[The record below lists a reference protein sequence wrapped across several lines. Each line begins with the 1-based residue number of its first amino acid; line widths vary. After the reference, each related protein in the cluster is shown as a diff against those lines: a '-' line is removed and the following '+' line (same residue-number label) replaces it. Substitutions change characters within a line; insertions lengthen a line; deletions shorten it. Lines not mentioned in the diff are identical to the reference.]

1 LVSHDAS
8 DAMHL
13 ATRYRV
19 RLAMVDLQSVPVSEQ
34 RAFRALVKRLATTD
48 GPLLV
53 VCGNENDTKGEI
65 WSRKLGVWMYL
76 PGVSDESNLA
86 LLCAQARSVVEK
98 FDKQLVRTPQVPV

>member
-1 LVSHDAS
+1 
-8 DAMHL
+8 MHL

-19 RLAMVDLQSVPVSEQ
+19 RLAMIDLQSVPAAEL

-53 VCGNENDTKGEI
+53 VCGNENDAKGEV

-76 PGVSDESNLA
+76 PGVSELTNLA

-98 FDKQLVRTPQVPV
+98 FDQQLVRTPQVLA